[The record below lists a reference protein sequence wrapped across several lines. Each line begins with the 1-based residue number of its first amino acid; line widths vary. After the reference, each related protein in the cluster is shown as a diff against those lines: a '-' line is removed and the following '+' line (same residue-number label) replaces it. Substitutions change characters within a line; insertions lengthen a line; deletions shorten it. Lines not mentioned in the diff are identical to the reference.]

1 MYVCMYSKTNT
12 IYTNSDILNKKIELF
27 ISLVV
32 CVCVRARGCACWPMY
47 VCMYSK
53 TNTIYTNSDILNKKI
68 KLYKLSCVCVCVC
81 VCVRACACGL
91 CMYVCIQRQTL
102 YIQTVTS

>member
-1 MYVCMYSKTNT
+1 MCVRVCVHMYVCMYSKTNT

-32 CVCVRARGCACWPMY
+32 CVCVCVCVHMY

-68 KLYKLSCVCVCVC
+68 KL
-81 VCVRACACGL
+81 
-91 CMYVCIQRQTL
+91 
-102 YIQTVTS
+102 

>member
-1 MYVCMYSKTNT
+1 MLAYVCMYSNTNT

-32 CVCVRARGCACWPMY
+32 CVCACMR
-47 VCMYSK
+47 VH
-53 TNTIYTNSDILNKKI
+53 
-68 KLYKLSCVCVCVC
+68 V
-81 VCVRACACGL
+81 GL

-102 YIQTVTS
+102 YIQIVTF